1 MLARSK
7 SCSQDVESDGA
18 TYSRSGGHC
27 SSRLLLKVLRGDS
40 HVGVDVL
47 LGSRSIFKSGL
58 IRPKIL
64 SWFDSPS
71 TGSPTLSLFSH
82 QHFILSLCLSPL
94 SPFFWISLY
103 FSHSL
108 LSFSLPLPVTPLPL
122 LSLPHLWEAAVV
134 RMSQMS
140 QFVEAVCTRTH
151 THIYILS
158 PTKASVSVC
167 LSVRCST
174 NRRERGRQIESERQK
189 RGGRDKKREKK
200 DKAENR
206 EVKREK
212 ERQVQSRENLKR
224 RGCCCCCCCCS
235 ASLLDFWRVWARTWQ
250 TCSIQVSDSDR
261 AGSCVCEA
269 MASAQPGVHALKL
282 QPPTVSHTLRIGS
295 NFIKW
300 DEVNSQYTML
310 SMSEYNP
317 YYYSVH
323 SLQLSWRERK
333 RRRERRKCAMLS
345 DVFTVHV
352 LTGHWH

>member
-1 MLARSK
+1 M
-7 SCSQDVESDGA
+7 EPH
-18 TYSRSGGHC
+18 T
-27 SSRLLLKVLRGDS
+27 
-40 HVGVDVL
+40 VGVEAIVAADYCWRFWGEIHMLVSAYFWDHGL
-47 LGSRSIFKSGL
+47 YSKVASLDQKSSVGL
-58 IRPKIL
+58 IHPL
-64 SWFDSPS
+64 QDHPLFLF
-71 TGSPTLSLFSH
+71 SPTSTLFSLSVSLPSPLSFEFLSISPTH
-82 QHFILSLCLSPL
+82 SFLSLCLSLSPL
-94 SPFFWISLY
+94 S
-103 FSHSL
+103 
-108 LSFSLPLPVTPLPL
+108 LSYPSPICGKLQLCACRRWVN
-122 LSLPHLWEAAVV
+122 LWRQCAHA
-134 RMSQMS
+134 
-140 QFVEAVCTRTH
+140 H

-189 RGGRDKKREKK
+189 RGGRDKKRERK

-206 EVKREK
+206 EAKREK

-282 QPPTVSHTLRIGS
+282 QPPTISHTLRIGS

-345 DVFTVHV
+345 DVFTVHL
-352 LTGHWH
+352 LTGHWQ